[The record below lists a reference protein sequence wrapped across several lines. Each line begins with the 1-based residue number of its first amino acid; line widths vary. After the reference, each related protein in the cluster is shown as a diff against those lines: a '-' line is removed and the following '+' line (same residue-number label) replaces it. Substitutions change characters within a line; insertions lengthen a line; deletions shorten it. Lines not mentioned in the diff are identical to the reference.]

1 MDGRADHDHDGVGA
15 GGVHTPGTSTM
26 ELIKRRIAET
36 GPLPVASFMRL
47 ALSEPGIGYY
57 ATRDPLGAAG
67 DFVTAPEISQ
77 MFGEMIGLWCVDLWE
92 KFGKPDLFL
101 LVELGPGRGTLM
113 ADALRAARVR
123 PEFLR
128 AMRLHLVEISRPL
141 RVKQAQRLGAFAPA
155 WHDEV
160 ADVPD
165 GLMILLGNEFLDAL
179 PIHQFQMTDK
189 GWRERAVGLMDGELA
204 WTHDAPGPELDL
216 LRPAH
221 RKAKPGD
228 IAEICPAAL
237 SLAEALAGRFARD
250 GGVALFLDYGPTRSG
265 LGDSFQALRGHRPAD
280 PLREAGQADL
290 TAHVDFAALA
300 DKARAG
306 GANAFGPIG
315 QGPFLQA
322 LGIEQRA
329 SMLAAK
335 ANEADRAA
343 IAASL
348 HRLIA
353 PAQMGSLFKA
363 LAIAAPQVTELA
375 GFS

>member
-1 MDGRADHDHDGVGA
+1 VNTPDVSA
-15 GGVHTPGTSTM
+15 GD
-26 ELIKRRIAET
+26 LIRRRIVAR
-36 GPLPVASFMRL
+36 GPLPVADFMRL

-57 ATRDPLGAAG
+57 ATRDPLGADG

-92 KFGKPDLFL
+92 KFGGPDPFL

-141 RVKQAQRLGAFAPA
+141 RAQQALRLNTFAPA
-155 WHDEV
+155 WHDDIT
-160 ADVPD
+160 ALPA
-165 GLMILLGNEFLDAL
+165 GPMILLGNEFLDAL
-179 PIHQFQMTDK
+179 PIHQFQMTED
-189 GWRERAVGLMDGELA
+189 GWRERAIGLAKDDLA
-204 WTHDAPGPELDL
+204 WTQIAPGPQLSL

-221 RKAKPGD
+221 RKAKAGD
-228 IAEICPAAL
+228 IAEVCPAAL
-237 SLAEALAGRFARD
+237 SLAEWLAKRFTQDSGA
-250 GGVALFLDYGPTRSG
+250 ALFLDYGPARSG
-265 LGDSFQALRGHRPAD
+265 LGDSLQALRGHRPAD
-280 PLREAGQADL
+280 PLRKAGQADL

-300 DKARAG
+300 DAARAQ

-315 QGPFLQA
+315 QGQFLQV

-329 SMLAAK
+329 AMLAAK
-335 ANEADRAA
+335 ADEAERAA
-343 IAASL
+343 IAAAL

-353 PAQMGSLFKA
+353 PAQMGALFKA
-363 LAIAAPQVTELA
+363 LAIAAPQRTELA

>member
-1 MDGRADHDHDGVGA
+1 MPASRIAAAD
-15 GGVHTPGTSTM
+15 
-26 ELIKRRIAET
+26 LIKRRIAET
-36 GPLPVASFMRL
+36 GPLSVADFMRL
-47 ALSEPGIGYY
+47 ALSEPGVGYY

-92 KFGKPDLFL
+92 KSGSPDPFL

-128 AMRLHLVEISRPL
+128 AMRLHLVEISHPL
-141 RVKQAQRLGAFAPA
+141 RAQQAQRLNAFAPT

-160 ADVPD
+160 AALPS
-165 GLMILLGNEFLDAL
+165 GPMILLGNEFLDAL
-179 PIHQFQMTDK
+179 PIHQFQMTEH
-189 GWRERAVGLMDGELA
+189 GWRERAVGLAGEELA
-204 WTHDAPGPELDL
+204 WTHMAPGPEMSLM
-216 LRPAH
+216 RPEH
-221 RKAKPGD
+221 RKAKAGD
-228 IAEICPAAL
+228 IAETCPAAL
-237 SLAEALAGRFARD
+237 SLAGALAGRFARD
-250 GGVALFLDYGPTRSG
+250 AGVALLIDYGPARSG
-265 LGDSFQALRGHRPAD
+265 LGDSLQALRGHRPAD
-280 PLREAGQADL
+280 SLREAGQADI

-300 DKARAG
+300 DAARAH

-315 QGPFLQA
+315 QGQFLQV

-335 ANEADRAA
+335 ANEEDRAA
-343 IAASL
+343 IAAAL

-353 PAQMGSLFKA
+353 PLQMGSLFKA
-363 LAIAAPQVTELA
+363 LAIAAPQQTELA

>member
-1 MDGRADHDHDGVGA
+1 VS
-15 GGVHTPGTSTM
+15 TPERSASD
-26 ELIKRRIAET
+26 LIKRRISET
-36 GPLPVASFMRL
+36 GPLSVADFMRL

-92 KFGKPDLFL
+92 KSGGPDPFL

-128 AMRLHLVEISRPL
+128 AMRLHLVEISGPL
-141 RVKQAQRLGAFAPA
+141 RAQQAQRLGAFAPA
-155 WHDEV
+155 WHD
-160 ADVPD
+160 DVTALPA
-165 GLMILLGNEFLDAL
+165 GPMILVGNEFLDAL
-179 PIHQFQMTDK
+179 PIHQFQMTGD
-189 GWRERAVGLMDGELA
+189 GWRERAVEVTNDELA
-204 WTHDAPGPELDL
+204 WTHVAPGPAVNLF
-216 LRPAH
+216 RPEH
-221 RKAKPGD
+221 REAKAGD

-237 SLAEALAGRFARD
+237 SLAKWLSRRFARD
-250 GGVALFLDYGPTRSG
+250 AGTALFLDYGPARSG
-265 LGDSFQALRGHRPAD
+265 LGDSLQALRGHRPAD
-280 PLREAGQADL
+280 PLREAGQVDL

-300 DKARAG
+300 DAARAQD
-306 GANAFGPIG
+306 ANAFGPIG
-315 QGPFLQA
+315 QGRFLQV

-329 SMLAAK
+329 SMLAEK
-335 ANEADRAA
+335 ANEEDRAA
-343 IAASL
+343 IAAAL

-353 PAQMGSLFKA
+353 PSQMGSLFKA
-363 LAIAAPQVTELA
+363 LAIAAPQLTELA

>member
-1 MDGRADHDHDGVGA
+1 MVSAPDRTALGA
-15 GGVHTPGTSTM
+15 
-26 ELIKRRIAET
+26 IKRRIAER
-36 GPLPVASFMRL
+36 GPITVADFMRL

-92 KFGKPDLFL
+92 KFGKPDPFV

-128 AMRLHLVEISRPL
+128 AMRLHLIEISPPL
-141 RVKQAQRLGAFAPA
+141 REQQAQRLGAFAPV
-155 WHDEV
+155 WHDDI
-160 ADVPD
+160 AMLPA
-165 GLMILLGNEFLDAL
+165 GPMILLGNEFLDAL
-179 PIHQFQMTDK
+179 PIHQFQMTED
-189 GWRERAVGLMDGELA
+189 GWRARAVGQMNDELA
-204 WTHDAPGPELDL
+204 WMQIAPGPELDL
-216 LRPAH
+216 LRPEH

-228 IAEICPAAL
+228 IAETCPAAL
-237 SLAEALAGRFARD
+237 ALAQALARRFTRD
-250 GGVALFLDYGPTRSG
+250 AGTALFLDYGPARSG
-265 LGDSFQALRGHRPAD
+265 LGDSLQALRGHRPAD

-300 DKARAG
+300 DAARAH
-306 GANAFGPIG
+306 GASAFGPIG
-315 QGPFLQA
+315 QGQFLQV

-329 SMLAAK
+329 SMLAAR
-335 ANEADRAA
+335 AGPDDRAA
-343 IAASL
+343 IAAAL

-353 PAQMGSLFKA
+353 PSQMGSLFKA
-363 LAIAAPQVTELA
+363 LAITAPQLTELA

>member
-1 MDGRADHDHDGVGA
+1 
-15 GGVHTPGTSTM
+15 VHTPGITAAD
-26 ELIKRRIAET
+26 LIKRRIAEQ
-36 GPLPVASFMRL
+36 GPLNVADFMRL

-67 DFVTAPEISQ
+67 DFITAPEISQ

-92 KFGKPDLFL
+92 KFGKPDPFL
-101 LVELGPGRGTLM
+101 LVEFGPGRGTLM
-113 ADALRAARVR
+113 ADVLRAARVR

-141 RVKQAQRLGAFAPA
+141 REQQAQLLGSFAPA
-155 WHDEV
+155 WHDDV
-160 ADVPD
+160 AAVPD
-165 GLMILLGNEFLDAL
+165 GPTILLGNEFLDAL
-179 PIHQFQMTDK
+179 PIHQFQMTDE
-189 GWRERAVGLMDGELA
+189 GWRERAVGTTDGELT
-204 WTHDAPGPELDL
+204 WTHLAPGPELDL

-237 SLAEALAGRFARD
+237 SVTGTLAGRFARD

-265 LGDSFQALRGHRPAD
+265 LGDSLQALRGHKPAD

-300 DKARAG
+300 EAARAH

-315 QGPFLQA
+315 QGPFLQV

-329 SMLAAK
+329 AMLAAK
-335 ANEADRAA
+335 ANEQDRAA
-343 IAASL
+343 IAAAL